1 MEMPDNSVPIEVKAL
16 SIVRDHLASAAQE
29 ITQLIEEKMPQ
40 EEFKDKSATPIM
52 TKSGLLLAEFTVEPK
67 HARLEAKKDLR
78 WSEELGPCGWLLGQ
92 LKKHASEHKGEI
104 FRVEEQVGSLKA
116 IDFPNGLQSAS
127 KFVDMFGWTL
137 NRLWEQATSSVPS
150 SEAPQK

>member
-1 MEMPDNSVPIEVKAL
+1 MADNSVPIEVKAL

-40 EEFKDKSATPIM
+40 EFKDKNVTPIM
-52 TKSGLLLAEFTVEPK
+52 TKSGVLLAEFTVEPK

-78 WSEELGPCGWLLGQ
+78 WSEDLGPCGWLLGQ

-104 FRVEEQVGSLKA
+104 FKVEEQAGSLKA
-116 IDFPNGLQSAS
+116 IDFPNGLQNTS

-150 SEAPQK
+150 SQAPQK

>member
-1 MEMPDNSVPIEVKAL
+1 MSDKSVPIEVKAL
-16 SIVRDHLASAAQE
+16 AIVRDHLASAAQE

-40 EEFKDKSATPIM
+40 EFKDKAITPIM

-78 WSEELGPCGWLLGQ
+78 WSEELGLCGWLLGQ
-92 LKKHASEHKGEI
+92 LKKHASEHQGEI
-104 FRVEEQVGSLKA
+104 FKVEEQAGSLKA

-127 KFVDMFGWTL
+127 KFVDMLGWTL
-137 NRLWEQATSSVPS
+137 NRLWEQATSSVPNS
-150 SEAPQK
+150 QAPQK

>member
-1 MEMPDNSVPIEVKAL
+1 MSMSDKSVSIEVKAL
-16 SIVRDHLASAAQE
+16 AIVRDHLASAAQE

-40 EEFKDKSATPIM
+40 EFKDKNVTPIM

-67 HARLEAKKDLR
+67 HARLEVRKDLR

-92 LKKHASEHKGEI
+92 LKKHVSEHKGEI
-104 FRVEEQVGSLKA
+104 FKIEEQTGSLKA
-116 IDFPNGLQSAS
+116 IDFPNGLQNAS

-137 NRLWEQATSSVPS
+137 NRLWEQATSSVPGS
-150 SEAPQK
+150 QAPQK

>member
-1 MEMPDNSVPIEVKAL
+1 MSMSSKEVPIEVKAL

-40 EEFKDKSATPIM
+40 EFKDKLVTPIM
-52 TKSGLLLAEFTVEPK
+52 TKSGLLLAEFIVEPK

-104 FRVEEQVGSLKA
+104 FKVEEQAGSLKA
-116 IDFPNGLQSAS
+116 IDFPNGLQNAS
-127 KFVDMFGWTL
+127 KFVDMLGWAL

-150 SEAPQK
+150 SQAPQK

>member
-16 SIVRDHLASAAQE
+16 AIVRDHLASAAQE

-40 EEFKDKSATPIM
+40 EFKDKAVTPIM
-52 TKSGLLLAEFTVEPK
+52 TKSGLLLAEFIVEPK
-67 HARLEAKKDLR
+67 HARLEVKKDLR

-104 FRVEEQVGSLKA
+104 FKVEEQAGSLKA
-116 IDFPNGLQSAS
+116 IDFPNGLQNAS
-127 KFVDMFGWTL
+127 KFVDMLGWTL

-150 SEAPQK
+150 SQAPQK